1 MPTRTALRSL
11 TAVAALATGLLLSG
25 CGAAPFGAGGTPSP
39 TPTARPTNIKTVVNE
54 LASGTTEH
62 TLNVGSIG
70 LTVNYF
76 STLSM
81 DLWKAD
87 ANKPLSIS
95 MSAELAGDE
104 GQRVYLSNME
114 VIAAV
119 YGPNGALPSPDQL
132 SDKATVQPG
141 YLVKAPYSYSQTFV
155 LPPVDPEATY
165 ITLSLAYE
173 LLLQTTPTST
183 EYAKQTASDTLTVG
197 IAAP

>member
-1 MPTRTALRSL
+1 MPHRTLLRSL
-11 TAVAALATGLLLSG
+11 TAAAALAVGLVLTG
-25 CGAAPFGAGGTPSP
+25 CGAPPFAQGGTASP
-39 TPTARPTNIKTVVNE
+39 TPTPKPTQIKTVVNE

-62 TLNVGSIG
+62 MLSVGSIS

-81 DLWKAD
+81 DQWKAD

-95 MSAELAGDE
+95 MTAQLANDE
-104 GQRVYLSNME
+104 GQRIYLSNMA

-119 YGPNGALPSPDQL
+119 YGPNGALTSPDEL
-132 SDKATVQPG
+132 SDRATVNPG

-165 ITLSLAYE
+165 VTISLAYE
-173 LLLQTTPTST
+173 LLLQTTPTSA
-183 EYAKQTASDTLTVG
+183 EYAKQTAADTLTIA